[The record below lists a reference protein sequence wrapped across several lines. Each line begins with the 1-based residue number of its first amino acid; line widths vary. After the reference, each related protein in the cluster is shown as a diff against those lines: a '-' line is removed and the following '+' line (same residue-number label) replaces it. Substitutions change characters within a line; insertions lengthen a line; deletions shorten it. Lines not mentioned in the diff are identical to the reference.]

1 MHKVLPDKGNSASV
15 VGSSKCPCPEGLVG
29 WGCRGCDSLSQTH
42 PLCLGWKGK
51 KEGEC
56 QEGQDK
62 SKSLG
67 IGFACTSIWSCCWL
81 YFYPGRTAF
90 SPKELLSSASKSRI
104 WLLLLGSPSSKQKPS
119 GWWGFHLTLTGMWWS
134 VHKAKLGEFFRDA
147 TMGSGSAVSWKDR
160 ILPLTQSTQDFGKFP
175 KV

>member
-1 MHKVLPDKGNSASV
+1 MPSLLGGSCDMSVVYNKNLLPDGEMHKVLPDKGNSASV

-29 WGCRGCDSLSQTH
+29 WECRGCDSLSQTH

-104 WLLLLGSPSSKQKPS
+104 WLLLLGSLQLQAEALRLMRDPFNPYRYVVISSQ
-119 GWWGFHLTLTGMWWS
+119 G
-134 VHKAKLGEFFRDA
+134 
-147 TMGSGSAVSWKDR
+147 
-160 ILPLTQSTQDFGKFP
+160 
-175 KV
+175 